1 MQFPI
6 PLLLLLSMLLVTI
19 PPLPPQCGIMMYFPA
34 HEVSVECN
42 GCGQRHS
49 TVTLLD
55 MKPLEEGEQF
65 QKNLSEMTDL
75 WREEDS

>member
-1 MQFPI
+1 
-6 PLLLLLSMLLVTI
+6 
-19 PPLPPQCGIMMYFPA
+19 MMYFPA

-65 QKNLSEMTDL
+65 QKNLSEMKLIYGGKKTAEL
-75 WREEDS
+75 VKVRERERGVDCSVLF